1 MRRRITV
8 HRVSCL
14 KPFALDK
21 NSRIP
26 AKPHP
31 DVAQVLE
38 QNAAFDSLQWFQ
50 TVGREQDS
58 EIQAVLESHGA
69 SGDRRQ
75 GRTSTGFV
83 TWALEGFSVSG
94 FSRSS
99 PVAEAPSEDSL
110 PENTK
115 LLLNRNRSQQAE
127 FKLLQHTLSAARML
141 VDTDWH

>member
-1 MRRRITV
+1 MCYCRTRRSTR
-8 HRVSCL
+8 CL
-14 KPFALDK
+14 QGF
-21 NSRIP
+21 R
-26 AKPHP
+26 AKTLGPRP
-31 DVAQVLE
+31 KSYADVAQVLE

-69 SGDRRQ
+69 GGDRRQ
-75 GRTSTGFV
+75 GRTGFV

-94 FSRSS
+94 FSRSA
-99 PVAEAPSEDSL
+99 PVAEAASEDGL

-115 LLLNRNRSQQAE
+115 LLLNRIRSQQAE

-141 VDTDWH
+141 VDSDGL